1 MKRVSGCFLL
11 LVALLLLAVAYTFF
25 PRFPLPK
32 DVKVSKILLEKNKR
46 RLRLL
51 AADGSVIRS
60 YYVAL
65 GARPKGDKEMRGD
78 ERTPEGTYYLDFRN
92 ANSKF
97 FRSYHISYPDSN
109 DKSHSHRRGMDP
121 GGDIMVHGL
130 PEKLAWIGRWHRW
143 WDWTDGC
150 VGLTNP
156 EISEIWNA
164 IGNRKI
170 QIEIRP

>member
-11 LVALLLLAVAYTFF
+11 LVGLLVLAVGYTFF
-25 PRFPLPK
+25 PRFPLSK
-32 DVKVSKILLEKNKR
+32 DVKVSKLVLEKKKR

-51 AADGSVIRS
+51 AADGSVIRTYS
-60 YYVAL
+60 VAL
-65 GARPKGDKEMRGD
+65 GAQPKGHKEKRGD
-78 ERTPEGTYYLDFRN
+78 ERTPEGIYYLDFRN

-97 FRSYHISYPDSN
+97 FRSYHISYPDST
-109 DKSHSHRRGMDP
+109 DRSHAHQRGADP
-121 GGDIMVHGL
+121 GGDIMIHGL
-130 PEKLAWIGRWHRW
+130 PEKLDWIGRWHRW

-150 VGLTNP
+150 VGLTNQ